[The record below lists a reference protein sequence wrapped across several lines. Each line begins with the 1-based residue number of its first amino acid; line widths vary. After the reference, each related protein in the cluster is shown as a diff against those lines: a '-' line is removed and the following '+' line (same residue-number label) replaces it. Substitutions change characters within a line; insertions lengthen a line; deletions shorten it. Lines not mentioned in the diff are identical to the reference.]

1 MDSISNIASPESW
14 GSRMLNGSIVALITP
29 LNSDG
34 TVDYTSLEKL
44 VEYHITA
51 GTDAI
56 VAVGTTGES
65 ATLPMSE
72 HVEVVGQTVK
82 FASGRIPVIGGN
94 GANATAEAIEL
105 TKAQNKLG
113 VVAMLGV
120 TPYYNKP
127 SPKGLIAHY
136 TAVAA
141 STDIPQILYNV
152 PGRTAVDMLPETI
165 AQLVEV
171 PNIIGVKD
179 ATGDVARVKQLREL
193 CGNEFMLYSGDDATA
208 REFLTLG
215 GDGVISV
222 ANNIVPKLFKLMC
235 DAALAGDTQAAMAA
249 EDQIKGLFSAL
260 FCEANPIPVKWAAH
274 KMGLISQGD
283 IRLPLTELST
293 EFHGLLLDAMKN
305 ARIEVK

>member
-235 DAALAGDTQAAMAA
+235 DAALAGDTQAAIAA

>member
-1 MDSISNIASPESW
+1 MI
-14 GSRMLNGSIVALITP
+14 NGSIVALITP

-34 TVDYTSLEKL
+34 TVDNISLEKL
-44 VEYHITA
+44 VEYHIA
-51 GTDAI
+51 EGTDAI

-72 HVEVVGQTVK
+72 HIEVVRQTVN

-152 PGRTAVDMLPETI
+152 PGRTSVDMLPETI

-193 CGNEFMLYSGDDATA
+193 CGNDFLLYSGDDATA

-222 ANNIVPKLFKLMC
+222 TNNIVPKLFKLMC
-235 DAALAGDTQAAMAA
+235 DAALAGDNHTAMAA
-249 EDQIKGLFSAL
+249 EDQIKGLFTAL

-274 KMGLISQGD
+274 QMGLISQGD

>member
-1 MDSISNIASPESW
+1 MDSISTIASPESW
-14 GSRMLNGSIVALITP
+14 GSHMINGSIVALITP

-44 VEYHITA
+44 VEYHITE

-65 ATLPMSE
+65 ATLPISE
-72 HVEVVGQTVK
+72 HIAVVGQTVK
-82 FASGRIPVIGGN
+82 FAAGRIPVIGGN

-113 VVAMLGV
+113 LVAMLGV

-136 TAVAA
+136 KAVAA

-179 ATGDVARVKQLREL
+179 ATGDLDRVKQLREL
-193 CGNEFMLYSGDDATA
+193 CGNDFLLYSGDDATA

-222 ANNIVPKLFKLMC
+222 ANNLVPKLFKLMC